1 MKKYIFSDKM
11 LPNQANHKKLHL
23 YFFCHNRFLY
33 QFFHFLNLYKISN
46 LFLSLMIYAKPNKVL
61 EICKQFHS

>member
-23 YFFCHNRFLY
+23 YFFCHNPAMAY
-33 QFFHFLNLYKISN
+33 ANGITTE
-46 LFLSLMIYAKPNKVL
+46 AKPKNKVGGC
-61 EICKQFHS
+61 ITIQ